1 MPVISA
7 LMVFHRDTPFLRP
20 AIASVLNQTLADL
33 ELVLVDNGTGL
44 AATALGD
51 LGQDPRVRWVRLP
64 RNEGIPA
71 GHNAGVTAAR
81 GEFLALLDYDDV
93 ALPRRF
99 ERQVERLRAE
109 PALGLVSLL
118 AETIDAEGNM
128 SGREFS
134 LVSREAQRA
143 YVAYAAPVVT
153 PAYTGRR
160 ELFAR
165 FPYRAEFPLAAD
177 FDFLARAI
185 EATAAAAVPEV
196 LLHYRRY
203 PAQTTVEKAAAIE
216 EQRCAIR
223 LLAARRRAGADE
235 NFGSLAAR
243 LGIHATPAEHNVHWS
258 QWALAEKRYS
268 LAAYLARRALAQP
281 HRVAQGVK
289 VAGIALRAMAHA
301 KTAER
306 ALAARLFFLGPVRAL
321 RLSPQVRDEF
331 TRPAP
336 PVASETTSRR

>member
-1 MPVISA
+1 MPVVSA

-20 AIASVLNQTLADL
+20 AIASILNQSLTDL

-44 AATALGD
+44 SSEALGP
-51 LGQDPRVRWVRLP
+51 LGADARVRWVRLP
-64 RNEGIPA
+64 RNEGIPT
-71 GHNAGVTAAR
+71 GHNRGVAAAR
-81 GEFLALLDYDDV
+81 GEFIALLDYDDI

-99 ERQVERLRAE
+99 EHQVALLRQD
-109 PALGLVSLL
+109 PQLGLVSSL
-118 AETIDAEGNM
+118 AQTIDADGNVT
-128 SGREFS
+128 GKEFS

-165 FPYRAEFPLAAD
+165 FPYRAEFPWAAD

-185 EATAAAAVPEV
+185 EATSAAAMPEV

-223 LLAARRRAGADE
+223 LLAARRHAGADE
-235 NFGSLAAR
+235 ELQSIPAR
-243 LGIHATPAEHNVHWS
+243 LGMRATPAGHNARWAG
-258 QWALAEKRYS
+258 WALAEKRWA

-281 HRVAQGVK
+281 DRLAHGVA
-289 VAGIALRAMAHA
+289 AMGIALRAMAHA
-301 KTAER
+301 KGAER
-306 ALAARLFFLGPVRAL
+306 ALAVRLFLLGPVRAL
-321 RLSPQVRDEF
+321 RLSP
-331 TRPAP
+331 A
-336 PVASETTSRR
+336 